1 MNANLPRR
9 PRVRFGSLTA
19 KVGRGPMLTFP
30 VPKIY
35 KYIASATSPSAK
47 AQIFRHANLTFPSI
61 MYGVYVQS
69 RPRKSE
75 TMEICSVHTNNMAS
89 GVKIYTRKKNQESRL
104 GSWEDQTKAQEYKI
118 YGFVESSYQNNVKN
132 MSYRHACHCPLHLNK
147 SVLCK
152 FMVAALNGSVLLV
165 PPTFL
170 HTNDTTA
177 ATLAVMYIFLMMRR
191 KRNINWS
198 YRAGSQVGGSSCL
211 FFW

>member
-30 VPKIY
+30 VLKIY

-89 GVKIYTRKKNQESRL
+89 GVKIYTRKKKIRRQDL
-104 GSWEDQTKAQEYKI
+104 GVGKIKPKHKNTRYMVSWSHRIKI
-118 YGFVESSYQNNVKN
+118 
-132 MSYRHACHCPLHLNK
+132 
-147 SVLCK
+147 
-152 FMVAALNGSVLLV
+152 
-165 PPTFL
+165 T
-170 HTNDTTA
+170 
-177 ATLAVMYIFLMMRR
+177 
-191 KRNINWS
+191 
-198 YRAGSQVGGSSCL
+198 
-211 FFW
+211 